1 MPLQLVAQLDDLNR
15 RLDAI
20 VLRLSKPIYLVE
32 ESRSHSDHPGSG
44 ERMGKT
50 TSSKMRIET
59 IYPQSEPRDRLSFEG
74 RHQFQNTGT
83 YHKII
88 LQFNFS
94 N

>member
-32 ESRSHSDHPGSG
+32 ESHSQQSPSGSG
-44 ERMGKT
+44 EHLGKT

-59 IYPQSEPRDRLSFEG
+59 IYPQSDGRDRLTFGG
-74 RHQFQNTGT
+74 RFQYQEPKG
-83 YHKII
+83 I
-88 LQFNFS
+88 NF
-94 N
+94 